1 VVFRPA
7 APEFLRIRIVSQSPV
22 VRSWQQK
29 ILAGPKS
36 ALLATLG
43 SCKLLVV
50 SSAQPTAG
58 AKSALLA
65 LSSIVGGKMLG
76 WVLEALVVSPAQPT
90 AGPKLALLA
99 LSTLLALSPLL
110 VLSPLLALSLIVRG
124 NMLGLVLAALGSCHF
139 VVSSAQPTRLARR
152 QMLELGLAIG
162 N

>member
-1 VVFRPA
+1 MLFLQRLVAAQAGHFRA
-7 APEFLRIRIVSQSPV
+7 AVPVPEFLHIRVASQSFV

-29 ILAGPKS
+29 ILAGP
-36 ALLATLG
+36 
-43 SCKLLVV
+43 
-50 SSAQPTAG
+50 
-58 AKSALLA
+58 KSALLA